1 MITDHQLDRIIQ
13 DQAKSFARKDP
24 GTPRSLNLPK
34 YLYFNQ
40 VIIISGIRRCG
51 KTTLLRQIASHFKAY
66 HYLNLADIRL
76 HGLSDVTASLLL
88 LEKRDPGIRILFLDE
103 IQSLPIYE
111 ETIRQLHDVGY
122 KLFCT
127 VSQTGT
133 NISHSDK
140 PPKEEWVTITLH
152 PFSFAEYLAWHAI
165 DKSTASDNQIA
176 VLSHL
181 DRYLEEGGFPEY
193 VRMWDTDHIRSIYEE
208 ILYRDCIAR
217 RSIRDVAG
225 FIRLTQFLLTNIGN
239 EVHYRSL
246 ASMLGMKSPMTVRD
260 YIHILADSH
269 LITEVHRY
277 DPSLKKLYGTGKK
290 IYAVDTGL
298 RNQVAFRVSGDH
310 EKLLENLVLVELK
323 RRGLN
328 IYYHFSVKECDFVI
342 VQNGQVNSLYQ
353 VCSELTD
360 LNREQEYCGL
370 QEVMNLYDLDW
381 GILITQN
388 QEGTVRVPEGVI
400 QIVPVWKWLLDR
412 KF

>member
-1 MITDHQLDRIIQ
+1 MITDYQLDRIIQ

-24 GTPRSLNLPK
+24 GTPRSINLFK
-34 YLYFNQ
+34 YLYLNQ
-40 VIIISGIRRCG
+40 VIIISGVRRCG

-76 HGLSDVTASLLL
+76 HGLSDLTASLLL

-103 IQSLPIYE
+103 IQNLPGCE
-111 ETIRQLHDVGY
+111 DTIRQLHDSGY
-122 KLFCT
+122 KIFCT
-127 VSQTGT
+127 SSQIGT

-140 PPKEEWVTITLH
+140 PKGEWITIILH
-152 PFSFAEYLAWHAI
+152 PFSFVEYLAWHAI
-165 DKSTASDNQIA
+165 DKSTASENQVA

-193 VRMWDTDHIRSIYEE
+193 TRMWDTDHIRSIYEE

-217 RSIRDVAG
+217 WNIRDVSG
-225 FIRLTQFLLTNIGN
+225 FIRLAGFLLTNIGTK
-239 EVHYRSL
+239 VHYRSL

-260 YIHILADSH
+260 YIHILADTH

-277 DPSLKKLYGTGKK
+277 DPSLKKQYGTGKK
-290 IYAVDTGL
+290 IYAVDIGM

-310 EKLLENLVLVELK
+310 QKLLENLVLVELK
-323 RRGLN
+323 RRDFDV
-328 IYYHFSVKECDFVI
+328 YYHFSAKECDFVI
-342 VQNGQVNSLYQ
+342 IENGQVNGLYQ

-360 LNREQEYCGL
+360 LNREREYGGL
-370 QEVMNLYDLDW
+370 QEAMNQYGLDW
-381 GILITQN
+381 GILITLN

-400 QIVPVWKWLLDR
+400 QIVPVWKWLLYIEE
-412 KF
+412 K